1 MLEGLLSGGELAF
14 IDDETLR
21 RALVRFPSEV
31 DQFLQAAHQD
41 FQHFTEVLTPFLSRN
56 SSLAQISNASYKYG
70 RPSDGLGADPEG
82 IVPAGQV
89 VDNSALL
96 RNQEFAGVVLR
107 KLWIDSDVLY
117 NVDDYADAMDE
128 LVRLISLELENTT

>member
-1 MLEGLLSGGELAF
+1 M
-14 IDDETLR
+14 
-21 RALVRFPSEV
+21 
-31 DQFLQAAHQD
+31 
-41 FQHFTEVLTPFLSRN
+41 
-56 SSLAQISNASYKYG
+56 
-70 RPSDGLGADPEG
+70 GADPEG

>member
-1 MLEGLLSGGELAF
+1 
-14 IDDETLR
+14 
-21 RALVRFPSEV
+21 
-31 DQFLQAAHQD
+31 
-41 FQHFTEVLTPFLSRN
+41 
-56 SSLAQISNASYKYG
+56 
-70 RPSDGLGADPEG
+70 LGADPEG